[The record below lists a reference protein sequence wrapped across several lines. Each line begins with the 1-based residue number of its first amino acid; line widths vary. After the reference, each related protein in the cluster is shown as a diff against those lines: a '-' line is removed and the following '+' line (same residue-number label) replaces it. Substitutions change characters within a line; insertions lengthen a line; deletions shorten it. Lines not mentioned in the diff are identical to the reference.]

1 MHGWKVT
8 VEHNCYS
15 KLYCCE
21 LSRLWVLALCL
32 GNLTCRS
39 HLEQVQLAPRGACAN
54 EEVLGEEETLAF
66 ALLTQGERAQP
77 GLAQL
82 PLLR

>member
-1 MHGWKVT
+1 M
-8 VEHNCYS
+8 
-15 KLYCCE
+15 LD
-21 LSRLWVLALCL
+21 LRL
-32 GNLTCRS
+32 GTLTCRS
-39 HLEQVQLAPRGACAN
+39 HLEQVQLAPGGACAD

-66 ALLTQGERAQP
+66 ALLTQGKRAQP